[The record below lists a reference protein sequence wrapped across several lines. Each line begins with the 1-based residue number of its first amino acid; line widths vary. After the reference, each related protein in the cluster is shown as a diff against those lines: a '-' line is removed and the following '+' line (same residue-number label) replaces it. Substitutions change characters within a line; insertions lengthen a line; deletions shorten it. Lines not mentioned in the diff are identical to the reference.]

1 MTGRQSVLCA
11 VERMLWRGVFVA
23 LAAVFLTVLL
33 PVLWDL
39 LSPFLIG
46 LAVAA
51 LLRPLIAL
59 TQEKTHM
66 RRGLAVGLWVALAVL
81 AAMWLAYWICS
92 FVVVQL
98 AVATPGVVT
107 GVVDMLRV
115 ASERLLDMAQALPS
129 TIGDTLRTSLN
140 GAFQSLSEAG
150 MQFAGSVVNGALS
163 VVASLPYAFVYA
175 NFLLLAVIFITN
187 RYEKWRKF
195 LAGRR
200 LFGGERS
207 IRLLRQSAGEG
218 LAGYIRVQLLFSLL
232 ALLISWVFFQAVGFE
247 YAFLIGF
254 AAALLADSYVISY
267 NGGFINRYGDPEPLL
282 ATTGDRASIERL
294 YAWGVEHRQALHL
307 YTTSGETYVPFLPP
321 EEQEYLK
328 GFPGCIELDDSVSS
342 LDDFIGDDEP
352 MKILFMDVDFKRC
365 HRIGEELAP
374 TLDPGNVAIT
384 YSSNRYVEFVPAG
397 VNKGTALAEVQ
408 KQWHISAAETMAFG
422 DYLNDVDLMT
432 HAYYSYA
439 MKNAHPGLKAVCRFE
454 TKDTNEQDGVVNT
467 IAELLGI
474 TGI

>member
-1 MTGRQSVLCA
+1 MTERQAVRCA

-23 LAAVFLTVLL
+23 LAAVFLMVVL

-51 LLRPLIAL
+51 LLRPLIAV
-59 TQEKTHM
+59 TQDKMHM

-98 AVATPGVVT
+98 AVATPGVV
-107 GVVDMLRV
+107 
-115 ASERLLDMAQALPS
+115 
-129 TIGDTLRTSLN
+129 TSLN

-254 AAALLADSYVISY
+254 AAALLELIPQFGCGVMYIPWGLVCFVVGTPH
-267 NGGFINRYGDPEPLL
+267 NGWLVLG
-282 ATTGDRASIERL
+282 L
-294 YAWGVEHRQALHL
+294 YAGYSLLRRVTEPALLGTNLGVSPLASLIGMFVGMRLGGVAGLILGPIVMVVLAGAVRAHL
-307 YTTSGETYVPFLPP
+307 FDG
-321 EEQEYLK
+321 
-328 GFPGCIELDDSVSS
+328 IMRD
-342 LDDFIGDDEP
+342 
-352 MKILFMDVDFKRC
+352 
-365 HRIGEELAP
+365 
-374 TLDPGNVAIT
+374 
-384 YSSNRYVEFVPAG
+384 
-397 VNKGTALAEVQ
+397 
-408 KQWHISAAETMAFG
+408 AETIA
-422 DYLNDVDLMT
+422 VWMT
-432 HAYYSYA
+432 QRWHRDEGEGKHAA
-439 MKNAHPGLKAVCRFE
+439 G
-454 TKDTNEQDGVVNT
+454 
-467 IAELLGI
+467 
-474 TGI
+474 

>member
-1 MTGRQSVLCA
+1 MTERQAVRCA

-23 LAAVFLTVLL
+23 LAAVFLMVVL

-51 LLRPLIAL
+51 LLRPLIAV
-59 TQEKTHM
+59 TQDKMHM
-66 RRGLAVGLWVALAVL
+66 RRGLAVGLWMALAVL

-232 ALLISWVFFQAVGFE
+232 ALLISWVLFQAVGFE

-254 AAALLADSYVISY
+254 AAALLELIPQFGCGVMYIPWGLVCFVVGTPRNGWLVLGLYVWYSLLRRVTEPALLGTNLGVSPLASLIGMFVGMRL
-267 NGGFINRYGDPEPLL
+267 GGVAGLILGPIVMVVL
-282 ATTGDRASIERL
+282 AGAVRA
-294 YAWGVEHRQALHL
+294 HL
-307 YTTSGETYVPFLPP
+307 FDG
-321 EEQEYLK
+321 
-328 GFPGCIELDDSVSS
+328 IARD
-342 LDDFIGDDEP
+342 
-352 MKILFMDVDFKRC
+352 
-365 HRIGEELAP
+365 
-374 TLDPGNVAIT
+374 
-384 YSSNRYVEFVPAG
+384 
-397 VNKGTALAEVQ
+397 
-408 KQWHISAAETMAFG
+408 AETIA
-422 DYLNDVDLMT
+422 LCMT
-432 HAYYSYA
+432 HRWHRDEGE
-439 MKNAHPGLKAVCRFE
+439 KRNAAG
-454 TKDTNEQDGVVNT
+454 
-467 IAELLGI
+467 
-474 TGI
+474 